1 MKLKT
6 LLLAP
11 YALLLILCSCGAS
24 KPITTTHHERIETQ
38 LQPIPISADTIEIT
52 LSRDAACCVR
62 STSGSKNNTTS
73 VEIQRALLTKS
84 NSESSNPNGKKS
96 FQSVLSVGEKNNS
109 KGVKSVDHRL
119 LTVDNIK
126 STRGMCV
133 KTTHTDTTQT
143 LRITLKPDTIFVPY
157 VHHIRSDTIVA
168 PDPTTKTKLQKTQT
182 ANLLLILII
191 IAIIIIFFDRMTKRH
206 NL

>member
-1 MKLKT
+1 MKTK
-6 LLLAP
+6 
-11 YALLLILCSCGAS
+11 LLILIFSFLILTACGTS
-24 KPITTTHHERIETQ
+24 KPIATVHHERIETQ

-62 STSGSKNNTTS
+62 PPKTNKTKKIHSSF
-73 VEIQRALLTKS
+73 LTPH
-84 NSESSNPNGKKS
+84 SS
-96 FQSVLSVGEKNNS
+96 L
-109 KGVKSVDHRL
+109 
-119 LTVDNIK
+119 K
-126 STRGMCV
+126 STRGVSMQ
-133 KTTHTDTTQT
+133 TTHTDTTQT

-157 VHHIRSDTIVA
+157 VHHIRSDTIVI
-168 PDPTTKTKLQKTQT
+168 PDPTTKTKMQKTQT

>member
-11 YALLLILCSCGAS
+11 YSLLLILCSCGTS
-24 KPITTTHHERIETQ
+24 KPIATVHHERIETQ

-62 STSGSKNNTTS
+62 SPKTNKTKKIHSSF
-73 VEIQRALLTKS
+73 LTPH
-84 NSESSNPNGKKS
+84 SS
-96 FQSVLSVGEKNNS
+96 L
-109 KGVKSVDHRL
+109 
-119 LTVDNIK
+119 K
-126 STRGMCV
+126 STRGVSMQ
-133 KTTHTDTTQT
+133 TTHIKLT
-143 LRITLKPDTIFVPY
+143 LRPDTIYIPY
-157 VHHIRSDTIVA
+157 TTHIRSDTIVA
-168 PDPTTKTKLQKTQT
+168 PDPTTKTKMQKTQT

>member
-11 YALLLILCSCGAS
+11 YSLLLILCSCGTS
-24 KPITTTHHERIETQ
+24 KPIATVHHEHIKTQ

-62 STSGSKNNTTS
+62 SPKTNKTKKIHSSF
-73 VEIQRALLTKS
+73 LTPH
-84 NSESSNPNGKKS
+84 SS
-96 FQSVLSVGEKNNS
+96 L
-109 KGVKSVDHRL
+109 
-119 LTVDNIK
+119 K
-126 STRGMCV
+126 STRGVSMQ
-133 KTTHTDTTQT
+133 TTHTDTTTHIKLT
-143 LRITLKPDTIFVPY
+143 LRPDTIYIPY
-157 VHHIRSDTIVA
+157 TTHIRSDTIVA
-168 PDPTTKTKLQKTQT
+168 PDPTTKTKIQKTQT

-191 IAIIIIFFDRMTKRH
+191 IAIIIIFFDRMTKGH